1 MTAMLLHGAT
11 VVTVDRERRI
21 IEDGAV
27 LIDRGLISAVGDSQA
42 LLAVTDP
49 SVRRIDCRGKL
60 VIPGLVDAHGHAG
73 HSLIKTLGCDSP
85 TFWMRTVT
93 PAYFHATT
101 PEYWYHDGLVSA
113 LERVRAGV
121 TCGVSVMGSRPRS
134 DDPEISL
141 AHARAYREIG
151 IRDVVCVGPAGLPLP
166 HPVTQWSGGV
176 PRRREVGFDELL
188 SGAESVIETVNGYE
202 GDLTSVFLTPFTIVP
217 SLDPSHPS
225 RPDVAT
231 HLTEDDRYQA
241 RRVREAAER
250 WGVRIHS
257 DAFGGMVR
265 LAVKDRENALL
276 GPDVHLQHCTGLSA
290 EEVAILA
297 ETGTSVGH
305 APGGR
310 APVPQMLQ
318 AGITVAITTDGS
330 SPRRPFDLL
339 QSARSAQAANQLL
352 ADDPYLM
359 PPGRLLEMITIDAA
373 AVLGMADVIGSIEV
387 GKRADLAILDMRKPH
402 LVPNWMPVHRLV
414 YEATGA
420 DVQTV
425 IVGGRVVMEDRIVC
439 GVDET
444 AALDEGDRHARL
456 LVERAGLAHHLTDPG
471 WRSNRREF
479 DGPIEVPV
487 P

>member
-1 MTAMLLHGAT
+1 
-11 VVTVDRERRI
+11 
-21 IEDGAV
+21 
-27 LIDRGLISAVGDSQA
+27 
-42 LLAVTDP
+42 
-49 SVRRIDCRGKL
+49 
-60 VIPGLVDAHGHAG
+60 
-73 HSLIKTLGCDSP
+73 
-85 TFWMRTVT
+85 
-93 PAYFHATT
+93 
-101 PEYWYHDGLVSA
+101 
-113 LERVRAGV
+113 
-121 TCGVSVMGSRPRS
+121 
-134 DDPEISL
+134 
-141 AHARAYREIG
+141 
-151 IRDVVCVGPAGLPLP
+151 
-166 HPVTQWSGGV
+166 
-176 PRRREVGFDELL
+176 
-188 SGAESVIETVNGYE
+188 
-202 GDLTSVFLTPFTIVP
+202 
-217 SLDPSHPS
+217 
-225 RPDVAT
+225 
-231 HLTEDDRYQA
+231 
-241 RRVREAAER
+241 
-250 WGVRIHS
+250 
-257 DAFGGMVR
+257 MVR
-265 LAVKDRENALL
+265 LAAKDRENALL

-339 QSARSAQAANQLL
+339 QAARAAQAANQLL
-352 ADDPYLM
+352 ADDPYLL

-420 DVQTV
+420 DVNTV
-425 IVGGRVVMEDRIVC
+425 IVGGTVVMEDRIVC

-479 DGPIEVPV
+479 DEPIAVRVP
-487 P
+487 